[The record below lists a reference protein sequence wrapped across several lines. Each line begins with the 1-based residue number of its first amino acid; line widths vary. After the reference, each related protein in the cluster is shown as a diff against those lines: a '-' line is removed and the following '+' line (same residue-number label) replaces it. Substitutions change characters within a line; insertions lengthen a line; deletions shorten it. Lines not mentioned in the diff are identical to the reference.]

1 MVYGY
6 DRMIF
11 GEGKLSS
18 RDRALMVQLTL
29 VKENSLVTAPGE
41 CSRSLKDNMQEHK
54 LCRKD
59 VADFGCCGSAIDRSS
74 SGALLIV

>member
-29 VKENSLVTAPGE
+29 VKENSLVTADLRRGNVLE
-41 CSRSLKDNMQEHK
+41 
-54 LCRKD
+54 
-59 VADFGCCGSAIDRSS
+59 V
-74 SGALLIV
+74 